1 MDDDARPEAHGG
13 ADAPLR
19 LSVAVPIY
27 NEEESIPALLA
38 RLGAV
43 LDAVPGG
50 PHEMVFVDDGSRD
63 ASPRLLREAAARDPR
78 VVLVRLS
85 RNFGHQAALSAA
97 LDHVHGDAVV
107 IMDADLQDQPESI
120 PLFLERFHAG
130 YDVVYAQ
137 RVRRKEPFLL
147 RAAYYL
153 FYRVAAGVS
162 TIQLPLDAGDFGLLS
177 RRVVDLLRHMPER
190 QRYLRGLRAWAG
202 FRQAA
207 VPVERAARTA
217 GESKYSVRKLVGLAF
232 DGIFAFSVAPLRAAT
247 MAGAGAVLLSV
258 LFSIYQL
265 FARFFLAHQPRGF
278 TALILALTFLSGVQL
293 LFLGIIGEYLGR
305 VYEEV
310 KNRPLYVVGSVV
322 RHGGPAAAPVD
333 AAVDHL
339 PISPLPASLG

>member
-1 MDDDARPEAHGG
+1 MS
-13 ADAPLR
+13 APLR
-19 LSVAVPIY
+19 LSVAVPVH
-27 NEEESIPALLA
+27 NEEENLPTLLS

-63 ASPRLLREAAARDPR
+63 ASARMLREAAARDPR
-78 VVLVRLS
+78 VVLVELS

-97 LDHVHGDAVV
+97 LDHVRGDAVV
-107 IMDADLQDQPESI
+107 IMDADLQDEPERI
-120 PLFLERFHAG
+120 PLFLERFAEG
-130 YDVVYAQ
+130 FDVVYAQ
-137 RVRRKEPFLL
+137 RTRRKEPLLL
-147 RAAYYL
+147 RASYYL
-153 FYRVAAGVS
+153 FYRLAAGVS
-162 TIQLPLDAGDFGLLS
+162 TIQLPLDAGDFGLMS

-207 VPVERAARTA
+207 VPVERAARNA
-217 GESKYSVRKLVGLAF
+217 GESKYSVRKLMGLAF
-232 DGIFAFSVAPLRAAT
+232 DGIFAFSVVPLRAAT
-247 MAGAGAVLLSV
+247 IVGAVAVLLST

-322 RHGGPAAAPVD
+322 RHGGPERVPED
-333 AAVDHL
+333 AAVEHL
-339 PISPLPASLG
+339 PISPLPASVA